1 MESLAGVNTSQ
12 ATTEEFIAKHFER
25 EMFNKK
31 ETYAYLEKEK
41 NKEIKHLDNVIRSR
55 PEWPIK
61 EGNERDSLN
70 IALSNTPFPSG
81 TCFDKAE
88 YDNHRSVTPSGVID
102 PTPMTTSIGLPV
114 VASSN

>member
-55 PEWPIK
+55 PE
-61 EGNERDSLN
+61 
-70 IALSNTPFPSG
+70 
-81 TCFDKAE
+81 
-88 YDNHRSVTPSGVID
+88 
-102 PTPMTTSIGLPV
+102 
-114 VASSN
+114 